1 MLNYNSNRY
10 LKRLNKKMN
19 VQYITDERG
28 NQKAVI
34 IPIEEWNKFKTDYEK
49 ISSRQKKKQ
58 FVLNGIKEAFK
69 EVEEIKQGKRKKG
82 KTLSEFLNE
91 V

>member
-1 MLNYNSNRY
+1 
-10 LKRLNKKMN
+10 MN
-19 VQYITDERG
+19 VQYITDESG
-28 NQKAVI
+28 KQKAVI

-49 ISSRQKKKQ
+49 MSSLQNKQ
-58 FVLNGIKEAFK
+58 YVLNGIKDAFK